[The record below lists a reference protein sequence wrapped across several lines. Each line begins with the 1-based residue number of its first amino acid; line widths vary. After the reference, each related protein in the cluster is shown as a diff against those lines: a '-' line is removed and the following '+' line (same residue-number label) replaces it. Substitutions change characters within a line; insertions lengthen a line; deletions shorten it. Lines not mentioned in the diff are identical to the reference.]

1 MKKVKVTLVKSK
13 IGRPEPQKRTLVA
26 LGLGRMNSS
35 KEHTVTPQVEGMIAK
50 VAHLL
55 KVEEI

>member
-13 IGRPEPQKRTLVA
+13 IGHPETQKRTLVA

-35 KEHTVTPQVEGMIAK
+35 KEHTVTPQIEGMIAK